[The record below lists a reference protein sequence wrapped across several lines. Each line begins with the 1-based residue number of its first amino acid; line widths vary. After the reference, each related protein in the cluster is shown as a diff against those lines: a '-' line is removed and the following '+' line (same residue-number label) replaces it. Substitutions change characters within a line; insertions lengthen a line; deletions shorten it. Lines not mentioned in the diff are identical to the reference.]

1 MDKNIYKLIHTSLGW
16 VGILGDTN
24 GRISRLVLP
33 SENRFEAFRK
43 ITEGANKILVESE
56 HDFALISEKII
67 AYFEGEVVDF
77 ECDLDLSVGNDFDR
91 SVWNATSEIGYGDV
105 RSYAWVAKKIGNP
118 KAYRAVGRALAK
130 NPVPLIIPCHRVI
143 RTNGLLGGFRYG
155 VSMKAK
161 LLELERA
168 AVV

>member
-1 MDKNIYKLIHTSLGW
+1 MGKNIYILIHTSLGW

-33 SENRFEAFRK
+33 LENRYEAFCK
-43 ITEGANKILVESE
+43 ITEGATEAVVESE
-56 HDFALISEKII
+56 HDFALLSEKII
-67 AYFEGEVVDF
+67 AYFEGEVVNF
-77 ECDLDLSVGNDFDR
+77 ECDLDLSIGSDFDR
-91 SVWNATSEIGYGDV
+91 LVWAATSKIGYGDV
-105 RSYAWVAKKIGNP
+105 RSYAWVAEKIGKP
-118 KAYRAVGRALAK
+118 KAYRAIGRALAK

-143 RTNGLLGGFRYG
+143 RTNGSLGGFRYG
-155 VSMKAK
+155 ASMKAK